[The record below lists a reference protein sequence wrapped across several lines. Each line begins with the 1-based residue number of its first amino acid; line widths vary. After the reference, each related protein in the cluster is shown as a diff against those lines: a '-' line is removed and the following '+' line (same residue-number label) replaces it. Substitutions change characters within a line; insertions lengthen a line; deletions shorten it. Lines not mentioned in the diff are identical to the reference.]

1 MNASAPFETQKQIR
15 FHHCDPAGI
24 VFYPQYFVL
33 MNELVEDWFNRGL
46 GVDFARFHTE
56 ARRGIPM
63 AHIECDFLAP
73 SRIGETLS
81 FGLWVEKI
89 GDSSLR
95 LAVEARGRR
104 GDPRTRHARRRPR
117 VARYAAGG
125 AVRAGVSG
133 EASRASFARIGGSVV
148 RGRALRASYPRRP
161 QPPPSHHTRRSPNRN
176 PT

>member
-1 MNASAPFETQKQIR
+1 MSAAAPFVTQKQIR

-73 SRIGETLS
+73 SMVGEVLDWV
-81 FGLWVEKI
+81 LCVEKI
-89 GDSSLR
+89 GGSSLT
-95 LAVEARGRR
+95 LAVEAKA
-104 GDPRTRHARRRPR
+104 GDKPR
-117 VARYAAGG
+117 V
-125 AVRAGVSG
+125 RATLVVVH
-133 EASRASFARIGGSVV
+133 AS
-148 RGRALRASYPRRP
+148 LD
-161 QPPPSHHTRRSPNRN
+161 TRRSVPFTQEFREKLARFVR
-176 PT
+176 